1 MVVEGLLYTKEHEW
15 AKIEGNSATIGITDY
30 AQEQLG
36 EITFV
41 ELPEAGMQLQQN
53 EEFAVIESSKS
64 ASDVYAPLSGKVTE
78 INSRLETEPELI
90 NNDCYNSG
98 WVCKIE
104 ITDKK
109 GAENL
114 MNAKQY
120 EQFLKEQ

>member
-1 MVVEGLLYTKEHEW
+1 MVIEGLLYTKEHEW
-15 AKIEGNSATIGITDY
+15 AKVEGNTATIGITDY

-41 ELPEAGMQLQQN
+41 ELPETGMQLQQS
-53 EEFAVIESSKS
+53 EEFAVIESSKA
-64 ASDVYAPLSGKVTE
+64 ASDVYAPLSGKVIE
-78 INSRLETEPELI
+78 INSQLETEPELI

-104 ITDKK
+104 VTDKK
-109 GAENL
+109 AAENL

-120 EQFLKEQ
+120 EQFLKEE

>member
-30 AQEQLG
+30 AQQQLG

-41 ELPEAGMQLQQN
+41 ELPEAGSQLQQS
-53 EEFAVIESSKS
+53 EEFAVIESSKA

-78 INSRLETEPELI
+78 INSLLETEPELI

-109 GAENL
+109 GVENL

>member
-1 MVVEGLLYTKEHEW
+1 MVIEGLLYTKEHEW
-15 AKIEGNSATIGITDY
+15 AKVEGNTATIGITDY

-41 ELPEAGMQLQQN
+41 ELPETGMQLQQS
-53 EEFAVIESSKS
+53 EEFAVIESSKA
-64 ASDVYAPLSGKVTE
+64 ASDVYAPLSGKVIET
-78 INSRLETEPELI
+78 NSQLETEPELI

-104 ITDKK
+104 VTDKK
-109 GAENL
+109 AAENL

-120 EQFLKEQ
+120 EQFLKEE